1 MDTFLFLSR
10 LLFNARALLKG
21 LLLLMFF
28 LLAGCTSLK
37 YSTLSEPKTL
47 GTCADPN
54 YEWKPNLTPK
64 QLASSTAMRTA
75 VNDYITLNEHM
86 LSHREEMFVEIENMK
101 TDYSADNP
109 VPSWALNKLNQE
121 LVVSVELAYQYEE
134 VLQNNYCWYGNLQ
147 TENLDYSSFIGF
159 MLELSSAL
167 ALYDT
172 YMQIASVIEENERIS
187 RFLNQSDKGYEKPE
201 NALSKYTQNIQDLA
215 NVKRLSEQVAF
226 YQNNIGNYPKLETSP
241 KLWYLKLSIE
251 QSPTFQKIPD
261 IEFRQV
267 MSKRFSNNVSIVTYD
282 LEELNRSAVNGIS
295 GFFGNVTGLFESRT
309 GYLYNSPMVLQDV
322 TSNLK
327 AGDIL
332 LEKTPFRLTDKVIP
346 GYWGHAAVW
355 VGNEQELREL
365 GIWQH
370 PVVVKHHQQ
379 IQQGHLVAEAL
390 RSGVQLSTIEHFM
403 NVDDLALIRVSNQ
416 TKAQKQQVI
425 IDTLRQ
431 IGKEY
436 DFNFDVETTD
446 KIVCSQLVY
455 IAYSDI
461 NWSTDRIAGRYTI
474 SPDAI
479 AKQALNNESVE
490 LELLYLNS
498 NKVENDLLPQ
508 MSQVLLAEE

>member
-1 MDTFLFLSR
+1 M
-10 LLFNARALLKG
+10 KG
-21 LLLLMFF
+21 LLLLVIF
-28 LLAGCTSLK
+28 LLVGCTSLK
-37 YSTLSEPKTL
+37 YSTLSEPKNL
-47 GTCADPN
+47 GACADPN
-54 YEWKPNLTPK
+54 YEWKPNLTLK
-64 QLASSTAMRTA
+64 QLESSAAIKTA

-86 LSHREEMFVEIENMK
+86 LSHREEMFVEIKNMK
-101 TDYSADNP
+101 ADYSVDNP

-121 LVVSVELAYQYEE
+121 LVISVELAYQYEE
-134 VLQNNYCWYGNLQ
+134 VLQDNYCWYGNLQ

-172 YMQIASVIEENERIS
+172 YMQVSSVTEENERIS
-187 RFLNQSDKGYEKPE
+187 RFLNQSDKGYEKPA

-215 NVKRLSEQVAF
+215 NIKRLSEQVSF
-226 YQNNIGNYPKLETSP
+226 YQNSIENYPKLENYP
-241 KLWYLKLSIE
+241 QLWYLKLSIE
-251 QSPTFQKIPD
+251 QSPTFQKVPD
-261 IEFRQV
+261 IELSKV
-267 MSKRFSNNVSIVTYD
+267 MSKRFSNNVNLVTYD

-370 PVVVKHHQQ
+370 PVVVKYHEQ

-390 RSGVQLSTIEHFM
+390 RSGVQLSTLDHFM
-403 NVDDLALIRVSNQ
+403 NVDDLALIRVTNQ
-416 TKAQKQQVI
+416 TKTQKQQVI
-425 IDTLRQ
+425 INTLRQ

-461 NWSTDRIAGRYTI
+461 NWSTDRVAGRYTI

-479 AKQALNNESVE
+479 AKQALSNERVE

-498 NKVENDLLPQ
+498 NKVEQDLLPQ